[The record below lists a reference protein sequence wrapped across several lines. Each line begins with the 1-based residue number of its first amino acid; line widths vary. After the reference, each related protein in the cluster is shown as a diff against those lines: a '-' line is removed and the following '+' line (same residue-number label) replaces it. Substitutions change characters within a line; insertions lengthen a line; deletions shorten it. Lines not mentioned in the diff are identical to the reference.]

1 MGNKQ
6 IVVYGSNAYAR
17 QPFRK
22 KIEKDDGTESE
33 IEFDNINVEI
43 FWCKSNTLLR
53 LLNMFY
59 WITFRGM
66 ISFRM
71 KENYETNS
79 YALIIAQSIWWMC
92 RF

>member
-1 MGNKQ
+1 MDEGKYVSLSILFDKLELFEKLKDWENKQ

-43 FWCKSNTLLR
+43 FDVNQILCLD
-53 LLNMFY
+53 Y
-59 WITFRGM
+59 
-66 ISFRM
+66 
-71 KENYETNS
+71 
-79 YALIIAQSIWWMC
+79 
-92 RF
+92 